1 MADAFP
7 QPSQDAD
14 SRGFGSTARAGWP
27 TTGIRW
33 SRRGWR
39 PAPPRPTSAYVW
51 SGGGAWAFA
60 PWTSLFDSPWASDIR
75 VAYGPFH
82 DFPAGLRGA
91 SIRPYRPASGQRGD
105 HTARLAFV
113 SVRAGATL
121 SLGITGVGPQE
132 KFPFSTAPSLD
143 VWEKNFPACRDDE
156 RSRRRRNRRKVLNL
170 AARASTDLQARR
182 TKM

>member
-1 MADAFP
+1 MAHAFP

-14 SRGFGSTARAGWP
+14 SRGCGSTARAGWP

-60 PWTSLFDSPWASDIR
+60 PWTSLFDSPWAPDIR
-75 VAYGPFH
+75 VAYRPFH

-105 HTARLAFV
+105 HTARLA
-113 SVRAGATL
+113 SL
-121 SLGITGVGPQE
+121 SLGITGARPQE
-132 KFPFSTAPSLD
+132 KLPLSTAPS
-143 VWEKNFPACRDDE
+143 VAAWEKKFPA
-156 RSRRRRNRRKVLNL
+156 SPGG
-170 AARASTDLQARR
+170 Q
-182 TKM
+182 

>member
-1 MADAFP
+1 MTHAFP
-7 QPSQDAD
+7 QPNQDAD
-14 SRGFGSTARAGWP
+14 SRGCGSTARAGWP
-27 TTGIRW
+27 TTDIRW

-121 SLGITGVGPQE
+121 PGDNWGWASGEIPVFDSTESGRVGKKFSGV
-132 KFPFSTAPSLD
+132 
-143 VWEKNFPACRDDE
+143 
-156 RSRRRRNRRKVLNL
+156 SRRRAIEETVESLTGPEL
-170 AARASTDLQARR
+170 GGARFDGPSG
-182 TKM
+182 TKNK